1 MKNIVVN
8 ILLVISILLVS
19 CTDVIDVEVPYA
31 GPKLVV
37 EASLDWK
44 KGTVGNTQTIK
55 LSELQPYFDDTTPY
69 IVTGASVKVTNDSN
83 GKVAYFIDQ
92 NNGDY
97 VTSEFIPI
105 VDQSYTLE
113 IVYNG
118 VTFAAREVL
127 APVVVIDLVDQSTEN
142 GFDPNVIEVNIYF
155 RDPLEEENYY
165 LTIFQERKELL
176 PTLLD
181 ISDEFTN
188 GNEMR
193 VFYEKFTNEDT
204 GEKELQPGDIVDIKF
219 YGISKTYF
227 NYIRLLIEQNNDGGP
242 FSTIPASLKGNCINI
257 IDPDDYALGYFRLTQ
272 VDKRT
277 YVVE

>member
-1 MKNIVVN
+1 MKNIVIN
-8 ILLVISILLVS
+8 ILLVTSILLAS
-19 CTDVIDVEVPYA
+19 CTDVIDIDVPYA

-37 EASLDWK
+37 EASLDWQ

-83 GKVAYFIDQ
+83 GRVAHFIDQ
-92 NNGDY
+92 DNGDY
-97 VTSEFIPI
+97 VTSEFIPV

-113 IVYNG
+113 VVYNG
-118 VTFAAREVL
+118 ITFAAREIL
-127 APVVVIDLVDQSTEN
+127 TPVVTIDLVNQSMEN
-142 GFDPNVIEVNIYF
+142 GFDPNVIEVNIF
-155 RDPLEEENYY
+155 FKDPLEEENYY

-193 VFYEKFTNEDT
+193 IFYEKFTNEES
-204 GEKELQPGDIVDIKF
+204 GEKELQPGDIVDIEL

-242 FSTIPASLKGNCINI
+242 FSTIPASLRGNCINI
-257 IDPDDYALGYFRLTQ
+257 IDPDDYALGYFRLTE

>member
-1 MKNIVVN
+1 MKNIVII
-8 ILLVISILLVS
+8 ILLLISILLVS

-31 GPKLVV
+31 GPRLVV
-37 EASLDWK
+37 EASLDWQ

-55 LSELQPYFDDTTPY
+55 LSELKPYFDDTTSY

-83 GKVAYFIDQ
+83 GKVAHFIDQ

-97 VTSEFIPI
+97 VTSEFIPL

-113 IVYNG
+113 VVYNG

-127 APVVVIDLVDQSTEN
+127 APVVAIDLVDQSTVN
-142 GFDPNVIEVNIYF
+142 GFDPKVIEVNVYF
-155 RDPLEEENYY
+155 KDPLEEENYY

-181 ISDEFTN
+181 LSDKFTN

-219 YGISKTYF
+219 YGISKTYY

-242 FSTIPASLKGNCINI
+242 FTTIPASLKGNCINI

-277 YVVE
+277 YIVK

>member
-97 VTSEFIPI
+97 VTTEFIPI

>member
-1 MKNIVVN
+1 MKNIVIN

-19 CTDVIDVEVPYA
+19 CTDVIDVVVPYA

-37 EASLDWK
+37 EASLDWQ
-44 KGTVGNTQTIK
+44 KGTTGNTQTIK
-55 LSELQPYFDDTTPY
+55 LSELKPYFDDTTPY

-83 GKVAYFIDQ
+83 GKVAHFIDQ

-97 VTSEFIPI
+97 VTSEFIPV
-105 VDQSYTLE
+105 VDQSYTLQV
-113 IVYNG
+113 VYNG
-118 VTFAAREVL
+118 VTFAAREIL
-127 APVVVIDLVDQSTEN
+127 TPVVAIDLVNQSTEN
-142 GFDPNVIEVNIYF
+142 GFDPNVIEVNIF
-155 RDPLEEENYY
+155 FKDPLEEENYY

-193 VFYEKFTNEDT
+193 IFYEKFTNEES
-204 GEKELQPGDIVDIKF
+204 GEKELQPGDIVDIEL

-242 FSTIPASLKGNCINI
+242 FSTIPASLRGNCINI
-257 IDPDDYALGYFRLTQ
+257 IDPDDYALGYFRLTE